1 MAKLTAYPYIAIIY
15 CFYDDSVFC
24 ERFQTESQMISR
36 LRYLSY
42 PFMYLTMKICVYDK
56 SIQKLRCSFPPSIF
70 KDWRCRKVSK
80 TSKDIVEQDLF

>member
-15 CFYDDSVFC
+15 CFYDDSVSC
-24 ERFQTESQMISR
+24 ERFSSEQQMLAR

-56 SIQKLRCSFPPSIF
+56 SIQKLRSSFPPSIS
-70 KDWRCRKVSK
+70 KDWRVRKVSE
-80 TSKDIVEQDLF
+80 TSKHVVEQEIF